1 MPSKSLFAGIALA
14 ALLTA
19 SAAPAGAATIIL
31 NNLGGVDPGTQ
42 AYQGFTTAANFW
54 AKEIANPVTIRLDV
68 GFSHLGPNI
77 LGQTGSTGYYAPTAL
92 IENQIVAT
100 GTSAL
105 DATAAAHL
113 PALSGA
119 GGITMVT
126 PGYNSID
133 PITGHGLGVD
143 TSKLVLDNNDSMN
156 NTFLTVNQ
164 ANLKAL
170 GFTGFGNTAD
180 GSVQFS
186 SDFKFD
192 FNPRDGITPGTID
205 FLSVAVHEIG
215 HALGFTSGVDIYDLL
230 GAPNGPFANDNTG
243 VCTEGGATINCNA
256 YPSEDDAFGQTLDLF
271 RYANDPLHTG
281 AGPTLTWA
289 PGVESY
295 FSVDGGAT
303 DLGGF
308 STGQFNGDGWQASH
322 WKGRTAAP
330 FCQGFTPLGIMNPYI
345 CNGVMGSVTALD
357 FSAFDAIGYNFVFGN
372 DVPTSITTADISRR
386 FALVSVPEPRMWAL
400 MLGGFGLLGAALR
413 RRRAGLAAA

>member
-1 MPSKSLFAGIALA
+1 MRSNSLYAGIALA
-14 ALLTA
+14 ALLAAT
-19 SAAPAGAATIIL
+19 AAPAGAATVIL
-31 NNLGGVDPGTQ
+31 NNLGGVDPGTA

-54 AKEIANPVTIRLDV
+54 AGEIANPITIRLNV
-68 GFSHLGPNI
+68 GFSHLGPNV
-77 LGQTGSTGYYAPTAL
+77 LGQTSSTGYYAPTGL

-100 GTSAL
+100 GTSTL

-113 PALSGA
+113 PTLSSA
-119 GGITMVT
+119 GGISMVT
-126 PGYNSID
+126 PGYNAID

-143 TSKLVLDNNDSMN
+143 TTKLVFDNNDSMN

-186 SDFKFD
+186 SDFAFD

-205 FLSVAVHEIG
+205 FLSVAIHEIG

-230 GAPNGPFANDNTG
+230 GSPNGPFANDDTG
-243 VCTEGGATINCNA
+243 VCTDTTGPINCNR

-281 AGPTLTWA
+281 AGATLTWA

-295 FSVDGGAT
+295 FSVDGGLT
-303 DLGGF
+303 NLGGF
-308 STGQFNGDGWQASH
+308 STGAFNGDGWQASH
-322 WKGRTAAP
+322 WKGRTASP
-330 FCQGFTPLGIMNPYI
+330 FCAGFTPIGIMNPYI
-345 CNGVMGSVTALD
+345 CNGKMGTVTATD
-357 FSAFDAIGYNFVFGN
+357 FDAFDAIGYNFNFGDN
-372 DVPTSITTADISRR
+372 VPTLTTAQISQQ
-386 FALVSVPEPRMWAL
+386 FATAPVPEPGLWAV
-400 MLGGFGLLGAALR
+400 MLSGFGLLGAVLR
-413 RRRAGLAAA
+413 RRRTAALA